1 MSFDFDPTSPQQQL
15 DPNPDINDTGLQWWS
30 NETREN
36 AERAV
41 IAARQADMALHVAK
55 TASNMAI
62 AAAGHL
68 IRDNLLA
75 NTKMSMR
82 TYSKLMKEPDYVHW
96 DGVLGGRDKE
106 HPAPQVTQPEESG
119 VKDVNSTNSTQ
130 SDLQESVKV
139 AFQAPLLCTLTRKP
153 RRRVSCFL

>member
-106 HPAPQVTQPEESG
+106 RTFGLQITNDSAVCHGAHGHIRSIQHHRPAIAHGQ
-119 VKDVNSTNSTQ
+119 
-130 SDLQESVKV
+130 
-139 AFQAPLLCTLTRKP
+139 
-153 RRRVSCFL
+153 